1 MFESLIN
8 QLIAD
13 CNYYKMKHLYIT
25 VLSIKRLL
33 LHCHALVFV
42 DDELSENAKRSSKS
56 QDKSRPIEEVF
67 SDWSSDELKD
77 ENKQVR

>member
-1 MFESLIN
+1 M
-8 QLIAD
+8 
-13 CNYYKMKHLYIT
+13 
-25 VLSIKRLL
+25 
-33 LHCHALVFV
+33 VFV